1 MIMKMKEVLGRSDMS
16 VEKGR
21 ELDEVFAPWVVGNK
35 AKRLGPKQK
44 DHLASQVG
52 TSVENI
58 QDYWLCYRRK
68 YLKKVKRTVLFSIG
82 ILCEH
87 NFPQAKRQ
95 NISWTAWKD
104 KVPRCVNRTKRNGKE
119 IFDHNCESTGN
130 QVISYYGWPAMR
142 DALLLLSDHGL
153 VGLFKVFLL
162 LLAILCK

>member
-1 MIMKMKEVLGRSDMS
+1 MKMQEVLGRADMS

-21 ELDEVFAPWVVGNK
+21 ALDAVFATLTVDEK
-35 AKRLGPKQK
+35 AKRLSSKMK
-44 DHLASQVG
+44 AHLASQVD

-82 ILCEH
+82 ILCEQ

-119 IFDHNCESTGN
+119 IFDHKCDSTGN

-142 DALLLLSDHGL
+142 DALLLLNDHEI
-153 VGLFKVFLL
+153 VGLSKVFLL